1 MAALNEHTTPKVRH
15 GQKLSAP
22 CSITFSVRKG
32 CILAPALF
40 CVAIDWILNYM
51 TAKPGTDVSTVTFSD
66 LVYADN
72 TALHV
77 TSAERDI

>member
-22 CSITFSVRKG
+22 FSITSSVRQ
-32 CILAPALF
+32 APALF
-40 CVAIDWILNYM
+40 CVAKDWILNYR
-51 TAKPGTDVSTVTFSD
+51 TAKRGTDVGTVTFPD
-66 LVYADN
+66 LVYADD